1 MIDNK
6 RAAFG
11 RSVARTATFNV
22 VATLAAGGSGIVI
35 ARALGPS
42 VRGDYAAI
50 SFWLI
55 VAFTIG
61 DLGLTAATTFHVARD
76 PLRRLDYLAT
86 SRVLTALSG
95 LTILLVGLVAAPVLA
110 RHDPNLTLGYRL
122 TALTCCATL
131 LGYSCTGAL
140 QATTMARWNVVRISQ
155 PVIYVVAV
163 AALWATGSLGLTT
176 ALGALLV
183 ASIAQSTIAYG
194 CCRHQ
199 GLTSGRAA
207 VALAKPMTRYGTG
220 ELATTAPSLAIT
232 RLDQIVLAFT
242 VAPAA
247 LGHYAVASSLTNLA
261 VPLVSALGH
270 VAFPRLASA
279 DLSQAGSA
287 LLRRRSILAS
297 GGISIALMAV
307 LGIGAHWFVPIVF
320 GPVFQDSVVLIWL
333 LVPAGVFLPCAKVCA
348 DLLRGHGRPLSVA
361 YVQGTSA
368 VAMAVL
374 LAGLVPAFAERGAA
388 IAASAA
394 AAFSFLLMLRTLRRT
409 VDRGHDRPHRAA
421 PSRTGQR
428 PRRRGPGG
436 HAKEGAAVNEEP
448 LTRSHE

>member
-1 MIDNK
+1 MRGLAGVSSHQRQASSPK
-6 RAAFG
+6 AGLGRGAARTAFG
-11 RSVARTATFNV
+11 RSVARTATFNI

-86 SRVLTALSG
+86 SRLLTALSG
-95 LTILLVGLVAAPVLA
+95 LSVLLLALVAAPLPA
-110 RHDPNLTLGYRL
+110 RHDPALTMDYRL
-122 TALTCCATL
+122 TALICCVTL

-155 PVIYVVAV
+155 PAVYVVAV
-163 AALWATGSLGLTT
+163 TALWAAGRLGLTT
-176 ALGALLV
+176 ALVALLV
-183 ASIAQSTIAYG
+183 ATFAQSTLAYG
-194 CCRHQ
+194 YCRRQ

-207 VALAKPMTRYGTG
+207 AALVKPMTRYGAG

-242 VAPAA
+242 VTPAG

-261 VPLVSALGH
+261 VPLVAALGH
-270 VAFPRLASA
+270 VAFPRLACA
-279 DLSQAGSA
+279 GLSESGSA

-297 GGISIALMAV
+297 AGISVALMAA
-307 LGIGAHWFVPIVF
+307 LGIAAHWLVPIVF
-320 GPVFQDSVVLIWL
+320 GPAFADSVMLIWL
-333 LVPAGVFLPCAKVCA
+333 LAPAGVFLPCAKVCA

-361 YVQGTSA
+361 YVQAVSA

-388 IAASAA
+388 IAASVA

-409 VDRGHDRPHRAA
+409 VDRGG
-421 PSRTGQR
+421 T
-428 PRRRGPGG
+428 
-436 HAKEGAAVNEEP
+436 
-448 LTRSHE
+448 